1 MTFTN
6 RKQMT
11 PGLKACKE
19 MMESGKAKEV
29 KKKQSKMFLL
39 KLITLRNNGVQTKG
53 H

>member
-19 MMESGKAKEV
+19 MMESNKVKDV
-29 KKKQSKMFLL
+29 KKEKIKDIPPQVH
-39 KLITLRNNGVQTKG
+39 KLEK
-53 H
+53 